1 MYSREVLDRFV
12 NRPPVL
18 LLCGLP
24 VLKAFRVLQQRGS
37 LSPTDP
43 GSPCQSCKSK
53 GVETEINYILNL
65 QYSSQIVEIDTAS
78 LEFSRKFL
86 SFTPHSFVLTLT
98 LCPLPPPAL
107 F

>member
-1 MYSREVLDRFV
+1 MYSREVLDWFV

-37 LSPTDP
+37 LCPTDP

-65 QYSSQIVEIDTAS
+65 DYSSQIVETDTAS

-86 SFTPHSFVLTLT
+86 RFTPPSFVLTLT
-98 LCPLPPPAL
+98 CPLPPPAL

>member
-1 MYSREVLDRFV
+1 MYSREVLDWFV

-24 VLKAFRVLQQRGS
+24 VLKALRVLQQRGS

-43 GSPCQSCKSK
+43 GSPYQSCKSK

-65 QYSSQIVEIDTAS
+65 DYSSQIVETDTAS

-86 SFTPHSFVLTLT
+86 RFTPPSFVLTLT
-98 LCPLPPPAL
+98 CPLPPPAL

>member
-65 QYSSQIVEIDTAS
+65 DYSSQIVETDTAS

-86 SFTPHSFVLTLT
+86 RFTPPSFVLTLT
-98 LCPLPPPAL
+98 CPLPPPAL

>member
-1 MYSREVLDRFV
+1 MYSREVLDWFV

-18 LLCGLP
+18 LLCRLP

-65 QYSSQIVEIDTAS
+65 QYSSQIVEIENAS

-86 SFTPHSFVLTLT
+86 RFTPHSFVLPLM
-98 LCPLPPPAL
+98 CPLAPPAL

>member
-1 MYSREVLDRFV
+1 MYSREVLDWFV

-18 LLCGLP
+18 LLCRLP

-43 GSPCQSCKSK
+43 GSPCQSCESK

-65 QYSSQIVEIDTAS
+65 QYSSQIVEIENAS

-86 SFTPHSFVLTLT
+86 RFTPHSFVLPLM
-98 LCPLPPPAL
+98 CPLPPPAL